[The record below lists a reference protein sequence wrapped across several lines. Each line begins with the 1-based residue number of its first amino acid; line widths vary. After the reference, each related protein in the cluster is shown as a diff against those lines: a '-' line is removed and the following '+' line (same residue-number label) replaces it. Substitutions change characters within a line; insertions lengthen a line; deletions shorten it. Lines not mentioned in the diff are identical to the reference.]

1 MKWTI
6 SNRLSDPILENLGI
20 QFDPPDEIAYAF
32 FIGINVYYFP
42 ALLNDAVLEK
52 LFGTRMVGVKYYHE
66 LDYDDFASNEI
77 FAEDEVCLS
86 HQLWG
91 YTIMNKCLFFEILYE
106 YAEKHFIA
114 YRYNMQLQKSYS
126 QWLEMELRSLWDDGY
141 KQLNPNWG
149 MAMQEGLA
157 KLKAKIDNNTGK

>member
-6 SNRLSDPILENLGI
+6 SNRLSNPDCENLDI
-20 QFDPPDEIAYAF
+20 KFDPYDEIVYAF
-32 FIGINVYYFP
+32 FNGTRACNFP

-52 LFGTRMVGVKYYHE
+52 LFGTGMVGVKYYHE
-66 LDYDDFASNEI
+66 LDYEDFSANDI
-77 FAEDEVCLS
+77 FSEDEVRLS

-91 YTIMNKCLFFEILYE
+91 ESVMNKQLFFEILYD
-106 YAEKHFIA
+106 YADKHFIA

-126 QWLEMELRSLWDDGY
+126 QWLEMELRSLWDEGY
-141 KQLNPNWG
+141 KLLNPNWG
-149 MAMQEGLA
+149 IAMQEGLA